1 MKRKPLF
8 ITGLMS
14 RVLKKAKRDGA
25 RCPGALAH
33 MRTSR
38 PGVPWHEPVTEYIA
52 GYTYSWPGS

>member
-25 RCPGALAH
+25 RCPRALAH
-33 MRTSR
+33 A
-38 PGVPWHEPVTEYIA
+38 H
-52 GYTYSWPGS
+52 